1 MSTTLKEILELA
13 NNKTKE
19 KLADEK
25 HKLGSC
31 PENKFFQEYNI
42 LGKEEE
48 K

>member
-1 MSTTLKEILELA
+1 MNPTLKKTLELSD
-13 NNKTKE
+13 KKIKE